1 MGKPRRPLPIVL
13 LLSMLPVVSTPSSA
27 ADLERLLYR
36 NPGLVVDLG
45 VGLWAWPLPM
55 DHDGDGDMD
64 LVVSCPDG
72 PYNGT
77 YLFENPGGSTMPV
90 FRRARRIGPG
100 LRNLRVSHV
109 RGSVRVL
116 EPGHEY
122 VDFLRKGLAE
132 RRKIHDPAKIHP
144 GKLRANQWHYV
155 DWEGDGD
162 LDLLVGVGDWTEYGW
177 DDAYDESGRWTR
189 GPLRGFVYL
198 IRNDGDDAAPR
209 YGEPS
214 RIEAGGAALEV
225 FGWPSPCVADFDGD
239 GDLDIV
245 CGEFLDKLTLFE
257 NLGSRAEPRYA
268 RGALLADRRGVI
280 TMDLQMIV
288 PVAVDWDGDGDVD
301 LVVGQE
307 DGRVA
312 LLENR
317 GHQGRGVGA
326 FARPRFFRQE
336 AHEVKFGALST
347 PCGVDWDEDGDDD
360 IVCGNTAGYIG
371 FIENL
376 DGADPPRWAAPRYL
390 EAGGEPIRI
399 QAGYNGSIQGPCE
412 AKWGYT
418 TLTVADWD
426 GDGRRDILVNSIWGE
441 VLWYRNDGKK
451 GEPSLAPARRVE
463 VAWEGTPPK
472 PAWLWWSPRGSQLV
486 TQWRTTPVA
495 ADLDRDGLVDLVM
508 LDHEGYL
515 SLYGRRRRGGR
526 LELSPP
532 RRVFVDPKG
541 KPLRLN
547 SRRAGGS
554 GRRKLCVVDWDR
566 DGHLD
571 VLVNSAN
578 VDLLRG
584 SAGEDGRVI
593 LESRGPL
600 ARRNISKH
608 TTSPTVIDLDRDG
621 VPELLVGAEDGY
633 FYHLRR

>member
-1 MGKPRRPLPIVL
+1 M
-13 LLSMLPVVSTPSSA
+13 
-27 ADLERLLYR
+27 
-36 NPGLVVDLG
+36 VDLG

-122 VDFLRKGLAE
+122 VDFLSKGLAE

-326 FARPRFFRQE
+326 FARPRVVR
-336 AHEVKFGALST
+336 
-347 PCGVDWDEDGDDD
+347 P
-360 IVCGNTAGYIG
+360 
-371 FIENL
+371 
-376 DGADPPRWAAPRYL
+376 
-390 EAGGEPIRI
+390 EAGR
-399 QAGYNGSIQGPCE
+399 
-412 AKWGYT
+412 
-418 TLTVADWD
+418 
-426 GDGRRDILVNSIWGE
+426 GR
-441 VLWYRNDGKK
+441 
-451 GEPSLAPARRVE
+451 
-463 VAWEGTPPK
+463 
-472 PAWLWWSPRGSQLV
+472 
-486 TQWRTTPVA
+486 
-495 ADLDRDGLVDLVM
+495 
-508 LDHEGYL
+508 
-515 SLYGRRRRGGR
+515 
-526 LELSPP
+526 
-532 RRVFVDPKG
+532 
-541 KPLRLN
+541 
-547 SRRAGGS
+547 
-554 GRRKLCVVDWDR
+554 
-566 DGHLD
+566 
-571 VLVNSAN
+571 
-578 VDLLRG
+578 
-584 SAGEDGRVI
+584 
-593 LESRGPL
+593 
-600 ARRNISKH
+600 
-608 TTSPTVIDLDRDG
+608 
-621 VPELLVGAEDGY
+621 
-633 FYHLRR
+633 